1 MCAKCEV
8 SRILN
13 GAEMSQ
19 THDRSTHQ
27 TPVCLF
33 VSPFVSSPFFFAVD
47 AFAITNTHTRAH
59 TNAPSLEKYY
69 CIVKCR
75 AEKCH
80 PCVHA
85 CVYGKAEPVIW

>member
-33 VSPFVSSPFFFAVD
+33 VSPFVSSPFFSQLMLLPLQ
-47 AFAITNTHTRAH
+47 THTRAH

-75 AEKCH
+75 AEKCR